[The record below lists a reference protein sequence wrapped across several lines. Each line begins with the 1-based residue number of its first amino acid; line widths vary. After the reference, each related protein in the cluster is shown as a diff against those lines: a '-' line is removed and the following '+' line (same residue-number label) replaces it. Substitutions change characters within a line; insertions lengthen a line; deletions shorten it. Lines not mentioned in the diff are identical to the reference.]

1 MVIKKFYVINSFGDK
16 SFQGN
21 PAAIFLDASSLDTIK
36 MQSIAKQLNLIET
49 VFIFNNQDDLSFD
62 FQLRYFTPT
71 QELPLAGHPTIAA
84 FIALEAS
91 SLINVAEKSKY
102 RIKTEAGI
110 QEMTVCKEQND
121 LIVMMEAKVPVFYPV
136 VSDKFK
142 VAKVLGLDVSD
153 IMDELPIQP
162 VDTGLGHL
170 IIPIKSLESL
180 MKVKRNVNELKEL
193 CEKLNVREVQV
204 FTLETY
210 RKEFDIHTRNICPR
224 EGIEDPGCGIGN
236 AALGAYLLK
245 NKYIGKQEIRIKAE
259 QGAIVNMPC
268 IIEIHAY
275 ETGDEINVQVG
286 GKGKIMIKGEFFI
299 E

>member
-1 MVIKKFYVINSFGDK
+1 MDVKNFYVINSFGDK

-21 PAAIFLDASSLDTIK
+21 PAAIFLDGSSLDTIK
-36 MQSIAKQLNLIET
+36 MQAIAKQLNLIET
-49 VFIFNNQDDLSFD
+49 VFIFKNQDNSNFD

-71 QELPLAGHPTIAA
+71 QELPLAGHPAIAA

-91 SLINVAEKSKY
+91 YLINAAKKNKY

-110 QEMTVCKEQND
+110 QEITVCKKQND
-121 LIVMMEAKVPVFYPV
+121 LVVMMEAKVPVFYPG

-170 IIPIKSLESL
+170 IIPVKSLESL

-193 CEKLNVREVQV
+193 CEKLNAREVQV
-204 FTLETY
+204 FTFETY

-224 EGIEDPGCGIGN
+224 EGIEDPGCGVGN

-245 NKYIGKQEIRIKAE
+245 NKYIDKQEIRIKAE
-259 QGAIVNMPC
+259 QGTIVNMPC
-268 IIEIHAY
+268 IIEIHTY
-275 ETGDEINVQVG
+275 KTGDEINVQVG